1 MEFWHTPTRS
11 CPSSK
16 AGSGFATRAVE
27 GKTLR
32 KLFLGNFM
40 FDAGISPTHRSYF
53 SVTEATTFIDPI
65 VLYDRHI
72 WIMSIING

>member
-1 MEFWHTPTRS
+1 MEYWHTPTRS

-32 KLFLGNFM
+32 KTFLREYM
-40 FDAGISPTHRSYF
+40 FDAGIIPTHRSYI
-53 SVTEATTFIDPI
+53 SVTEATTFTDPI
-65 VLYDRHI
+65 DRHI
-72 WIMSIING
+72 WIMSINVM